1 MRTKHRAA
9 AKQKRKWAADPMAM
23 FNVIRKIEPFTEEEV
38 TRLALP
44 VRFAYESIRSGT
56 GSEADFDS
64 LAIAINDAVI
74 RSESIDALCVET
86 CKLAQEALLQA
97 KERYLR
103 TGRWGF
109 DWQGLQ
115 NIPPALDLYEAII
128 ANSNPA
134 QMIET
139 GHEQINRVNRKQTLQ
154 VEA

>member
-1 MRTKHRAA
+1 MRTKHRTA

-44 VRFAYESIRSGT
+44 VRLAYESIRSGT
-56 GSEADFDS
+56 GSEADFDA

-86 CKLAQEALLQA
+86 CRIAQDALLQA

-115 NIPPALDLYEAII
+115 NIPPALDLYEEII
-128 ANSNPA
+128 ANSTPA
-134 QMIET
+134 QMIEA
-139 GHEQINRVNRKQTLQ
+139 GIEQIARCLKMQTIQ